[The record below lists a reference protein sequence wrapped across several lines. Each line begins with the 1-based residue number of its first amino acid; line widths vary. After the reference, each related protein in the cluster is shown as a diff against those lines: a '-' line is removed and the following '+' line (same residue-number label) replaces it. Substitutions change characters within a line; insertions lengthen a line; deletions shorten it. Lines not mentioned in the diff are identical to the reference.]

1 MGPVGNYT
9 ATMKSLSL
17 FLVAAT
23 AILASEAILLDVA
36 QFKLGKLKDFF
47 QQLHELKGRKLEK
60 LKPAATTTYGPPTA
74 TTDSCTQLVWE
85 TDANGEVISVL
96 RNVCGTSTTTTSKP
110 PSTTSRPTTTSR
122 PPTTATTTTTTD
134 RCTQQLVWETDAN
147 GEVITLLRNIC

>member
-60 LKPAATTTYGPPTA
+60 LKPAVTTTYGPPAA

-96 RNVCGTSTTTTSKP
+96 RNVCGTST
-110 PSTTSRPTTTSR
+110 RPTTTPR
-122 PPTTATTTTTTD
+122 PTPTTTATTTTTTD

>member
-1 MGPVGNYT
+1 MGPPVGNYT
-9 ATMKSLSL
+9 ATTKSLSL
-17 FLVAAT
+17 FLLAAT
-23 AILASEAILLDVA
+23 AILLDVA

-96 RNVCGTSTTTTSKP
+96 RNVCGTSTTTTTTSKP

>member
-96 RNVCGTSTTTTSKP
+96 RNVCGTSTTTTTTSKP
-110 PSTTSRPTTTSR
+110 PSTTSR

-147 GEVITLLRNIC
+147 GEVI